1 MSLSNS
7 YETLVGDALLR
18 GQSLTGP
25 TTVYVGLFTADPTDT
40 GDFTSEVSGNAYAR
54 QAVTFGTANPDGTF
68 ASAAD
73 VTFPVATGSWGTITH
88 IALINEDGA
97 SDVIMLSGE
106 LVDANGTADPKTIT
120 TNDQLKIAAGSLTAL
135 FS

>member
-7 YETLVGDALLR
+7 YETSVGNALLR
-18 GQSLTGP
+18 GQTLTGP
-25 TTVYVGLFTADPTDT
+25 ATVYVGLFTADPTDAGT
-40 GDFTSEVSGNAYAR
+40 QTSEVSGNAYAR
-54 QAVTFGTANPDGTF
+54 QSVAFAVPTVDGEF
-68 ASAAD
+68 QSSGD

-88 IALINEDGA
+88 IALMTA
-97 SDVIMLSGE
+97 STAGDIIMSGE